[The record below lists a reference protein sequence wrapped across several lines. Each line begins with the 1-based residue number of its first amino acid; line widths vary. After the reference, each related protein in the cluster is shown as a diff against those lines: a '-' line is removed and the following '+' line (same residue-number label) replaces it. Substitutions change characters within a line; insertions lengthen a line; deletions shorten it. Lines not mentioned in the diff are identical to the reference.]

1 MPLIKTNSDPIM
13 TAEDWKE
20 LEANYILPVLE
31 AWSKRYLEVEE
42 PRILREVAAMFGE
55 TALV

>member
-1 MPLIKTNSDPIM
+1 MPLIGDAIM

-31 AWSKRYLEVEE
+31 AWSKHYLEVEE
-42 PRILREVAAMFGE
+42 PRILRELARE
-55 TALV
+55 LRREL